1 MEPLSRI
8 WRRLANMSPLPA
20 GLVIFAI
27 ALLVRLA
34 FLFVFHTY
42 TDLNRYEL
50 ERTAISLA
58 QTGVYGNP
66 YAIPTGPS
74 AHVAPGYT
82 LILAAIFKLFGTGI
96 PAEIVKRLFASIVSS
111 ALWALLPAV
120 ATRLSLPLSAGIL
133 AGLIGAIYPARPLVE
148 IDGDWETPYIALALV
163 LIAVLS
169 YQLWTKRDL
178 RIKQAWIHG
187 FAWGVAL
194 LFVPALLD
202 IFAVFACV
210 GLYFSRGVNLKRY
223 LTFVAIEIVAVAACL
238 SPWVIRNDRALGSP
252 VVTRTNLGLELRI
265 SNNDQASPD
274 QRVNFLNGLFERYHP
289 LQSKQE
295 ALKVKEMGELAYN
308 KQAGDEAKAWMRA
321 HPVKFLELCL
331 GRARCYWLY
340 YDPTSRFK
348 TVFLAATNVLGLIG
362 FFFVWKYNRIAA
374 VVIALILILYPLPN
388 YLVHVGLRQEYPIEW
403 LTLLLA
409 SICLLQWFDPAEAD
423 PSARQASTPS
433 TEPRP

>member
-1 MEPLSRI
+1 MQFLAEIWQRLVNTRPLR
-8 WRRLANMSPLPA
+8 A
-20 GLVIFAI
+20 GLIIFAI

-96 PAEIVKRLFASIVSS
+96 PAEIVKRLVATVVSS
-111 ALWALLPAV
+111 VLWALLPAV
-120 ATRLSLPLSAGIL
+120 AVTLSLPLSAGIL

-148 IDGDWETPYIALALV
+148 IDGDWETPYMALALV

-169 YQLWTKRDL
+169 YRLWAKRDFG
-178 RIKQAWIHG
+178 IKQAWVHG
-187 FAWGVAL
+187 FCWGITL

-202 IFAVFACV
+202 IFAVFACA
-210 GLYFSRGVNLKRY
+210 GLYFCGGANLRRY
-223 LTFVAIEIVAVAACL
+223 VVFIAIEVMAVAICL
-238 SPWVIRNDRALGSP
+238 APWVIRNEHVLGSP
-252 VVTRTNLGLELRI
+252 VITRTNLGLEIRI

-274 QRVNFLNGLFERYHP
+274 QRVNSLNNLFERYHP
-289 LQSKQE
+289 LQSQQE
-295 ALKVKEMGELAYN
+295 ALKVKEMGEVAYN

-321 HPVKFLELCL
+321 HAAKFLTLCM
-331 GRARCYWLY
+331 GRVRCYWLY
-340 YDPTSRFK
+340 YDPTSLFK
-348 TVFLAATNVLGLIG
+348 TIFLAMTNLLGLIG
-362 FFFVWKYNRIAA
+362 FFLVWKQNRTAGVA
-374 VVIALILILYPLPN
+374 IALILILYPLPN
-388 YLVHVGLRQEYPIEW
+388 YLVHVGLRQSYPLEW
-403 LTLLLA
+403 LMLLLA
-409 SICLLQWFDPAEAD
+409 CICLLQWFDPGRRTLLHS
-423 PSARQASTPS
+423 SARM
-433 TEPRP
+433 